1 MAPRYLNVTELA
13 YVRWRAGSPARWPRP
28 RRASRVRGY
37 AVLRP
42 AGPGLDVLH
51 ATLAGLHRLAVAG

>member
-28 RRASRVRGY
+28 RRASRVRTY
-37 AVLRP
+37 ALPR
-42 AGPGLDVLH
+42 ATGPGLDILH
-51 ATLAGLHRLAVAG
+51 AVLAGLQRLEVA